1 MCKLPKNPKK
11 PKNHEHQG
19 TAIISIKLLKAGT
32 FDDKYYMLECIDI
45 DIRSQ

>member
-19 TAIISIKLLKAGT
+19 TAIISIQLLKAGT
-32 FDDKYYMLECIDI
+32 FDDTYYILAMA
-45 DIRSQ
+45 RMY